1 MRKIK
6 LLILCFLC
14 ISLVFTVKIYGNSI
28 NGDDLNRSVFDASSL
43 DWRLWCYRPNVWRMN
58 FNFEQLSGS
67 WAEHSDLPMI
77 VPGSVQNALKKAGV
91 IEDWNVGVNSRNIEW
106 IENREWLVMAKL
118 PDKIKADEDE
128 KIFLRCHG
136 LDYKG
141 ILMINGYEAGRFDN
155 AFVPYS
161 FLISPY
167 LKESNNNIVFIFEC
181 PPQNLAQIGW
191 TSRITDWK
199 PRFNYGWDWMARIV
213 QIGIWDDIF
222 IETVKDNQ
230 MKFDGLKVSF
240 SADRTKDM
248 GALSVSVKFNNLA
261 RSGLVNVTLSDESG
275 KKLINENFTVKEIE
289 EKKDWSN
296 LKIKRWWPNGLGQ
309 QPLYLLTITLKDTNG
324 NEIQQE
330 TKRIGF
336 RTIDWH
342 PCEGAPAEADPWI
355 CNVNNIPIFLQGV
368 NWTPI
373 RPNFADLTEEDY
385 RLRLQMY
392 KDLGVNTIRIWGGGF
407 PEKTWLYDLCDEMG
421 ILIWQD
427 FPLSSSGLDNY
438 PPEGFQE
445 VYIISQ
451 IATHYVK
458 RLHHHP
464 SLLLWCGGNELYERN
479 DVAPITDKHVMIK
492 AMKDIVSQLDPA
504 RRFVEA
510 TPSGP
515 SIYGN
520 HSTFGTGKNW
530 DVHGPWD
537 LPYTEQDK
545 TMIAVEDYWNKDD
558 AMFRSEVGVPGAMS
572 VEAMNKYKGDF
583 HLLPASMDNPLW
595 RNVSWWLQWNE
606 YKQTGKNLEN
616 INEYVDW
623 SQNRQTEGLTLALK
637 KSKDRFPACGGF
649 IIWMGHDS
657 YPCMINTSLIDFDGN
672 PKPVAAELS
681 KIWKDNSYLK
691 FD

>member
-1 MRKIK
+1 MFIS
-6 LLILCFLC
+6 FL
-14 ISLVFTVKIYGNSI
+14 FTLKIYGNSI
-28 NGDDLNRSVFDASSL
+28 NGDNLNRSIFDASSL

-58 FNFEQLSGS
+58 FNFEQFSGS
-67 WAEHSDLPMI
+67 WAEHSDLPMT

-91 IEDWNVGVNSRNIEW
+91 IEDWNVGVNSRKIEW

-118 PDKIKADEDE
+118 PDKIKADENE

-141 ILMINGYEAGRFDN
+141 ILMINGHEAGRFDN

-213 QIGIWDDIF
+213 QIGIWDDIL
-222 IETVKDNQ
+222 IETVKDSQ
-230 MKFDGLKVSF
+230 MKFDGLKVSS

-248 GALSVSVKFNNLA
+248 GALSVSAKFNNLA
-261 RSGLVNVTLSDESG
+261 WSGQVNVTLSDESE
-275 KKLINENFTVKEIE
+275 KKLINENFPVREIE

-309 QPLYLLTITLKDTNG
+309 QPLYLLTITLKDPDG

-336 RTIDWH
+336 RTIDWL

-355 CNVNNIPIFLQGV
+355 CSVNSQPFFIQGV

-445 VYIISQ
+445 VYMISQ

-492 AMKDIVSQLDPA
+492 AMKDIVSLLDPA

-510 TPSGP
+510 SPSGP

-520 HSTFGTGKNW
+520 QSTFGTGKNW

-595 RNVSWWLQWNE
+595 RNVSWWLQWDE

-681 KIWKDNSYLK
+681 KMWKDNSYLK